1 MSFSAIWCIPGKN
14 CTLHHTA
21 TELIHRNSE
30 RQHNCSGKLTRSTER
45 GAASENCI
53 VCSLPGSTA
62 VPAECPHWPKGT
74 AAVEQSRREETI
86 PLVEQAP
93 SPSAV
98 TNQRPTVSCSQ
109 VSHHLFCLP
118 SSLLTRCC
126 VLLPPSI
133 YESFLA
139 SERKKWMPCET
150 KPVHKQTNMI
160 ECFSQSIIVSIT
172 INNDRFHNSYQNNF
186 GKL

>member
-1 MSFSAIWCIPGKN
+1 MHPRIKLCSSTQSNWIDTGTVKGN
-14 CTLHHTA
+14 
-21 TELIHRNSE
+21 
-30 RQHNCSGKLTRSTER
+30 NCSAKLTRSTER

-86 PLVEQAP
+86 PLVEQAR
-93 SPSAV
+93 SRFAV
-98 TNQRPTVSCSQ
+98 ANQRPIVSCSQ
-109 VSHHLFCLP
+109 VSHHLFCPP

-133 YESFLA
+133 YDSFLA
-139 SERKKWMPCET
+139 SERKNGRLVRQNPRKSKRIWSN
-150 KPVHKQTNMI
+150 V
-160 ECFSQSIIVSIT
+160 
-172 INNDRFHNSYQNNF
+172 FHNR
-186 GKL
+186 